1 MRTLLFTRS
10 PTLGE
15 FLAVPSPLIGE
26 AYVKTYGKAVLAC
39 ALVACLSSTAMA
51 NPVNYQKDLV
61 GRKICWVTSDLPS
74 YCGNACVN
82 SSATT
87 YYAGNKF
94 YNTAWGNGSFV
105 GRHSTTEKG
114 DFDIDLEKLADGT
127 FKATVHQHG
136 HQIEYTGKYCD

>member
-26 AYVKTYGKAVLAC
+26 TCVKTYGKAVLGC
-39 ALVACLSSTAMA
+39 ALAACLSSTAMA

-61 GRKICWVTSDLPS
+61 GRKICWYTADLPS

-82 SSATT
+82 SSTTT
-87 YYAGNKF
+87 YYPGNKF
-94 YNTAWGNGSFV
+94 YNSYWGNGSFV
-105 GRHSTTEKG
+105 GNHATSDKG
-114 DFDIDLEKLADGT
+114 GFDAYTEKLADGT
-127 FKATVHQHG
+127 FKWTVSQHG
-136 HQIEYTGKYCD
+136 HKIEYSGKYCD